1 MRRVDQWETG
11 RGRRAFAV
19 VPAIACL
26 FLIVVF
32 IAIAVA
38 GSNSSQL
45 AGGGS
50 PWGPGRIWG
59 GGGGYP
65 GVVLGG
71 FRRGGRDRIENALE
85 EYERSGELG
94 SSNSPERHC

>member
-1 MRRVDQWETG
+1 MRRIDQWETG

-26 FLIVVF
+26 LLIVVF

-45 AGGGS
+45 AGAGS
-50 PWGPGRIWG
+50 QWSPVRIRAV
-59 GGGGYP
+59 GGGYH
-65 GVVLGG
+65 GIVLEA
-71 FRRGGRDRIENALE
+71 FGRAVRIEFENALK
-85 EYERSGELG
+85 
-94 SSNSPERHC
+94 